1 MKIFVIFS
9 VLGYTFAAE
18 WGYVGDIAPPFWK
31 DLIPENVCDG
41 ASQSPID
48 LPQNAAM
55 EYDANLAEFS
65 YHGYENMATS
75 NISVHNNGHTVQLS
89 ILDNQGT
96 YITGGGLAEQYDALQ
111 AHFHWGPTNM
121 EGSEHTFRGH
131 KFPLELHI
139 VHKKRSAM
147 DITAAANMSDGL
159 AVLGF
164 FFDIDGYDRDNAAL
178 EPLITSLEN
187 VRFKGKSR
195 PLNIDFSALMP
206 TTEHSEFYRYNGSLT
221 TPTCNEAVVW
231 TVFENKNTLS
241 TRQMAAFRTLYEN
254 EEGQTA
260 HKMTMNYRPV
270 QDIRRRTVYKNYQT
284 AVPSSY
290 HWGYHGYEGPAS
302 WGMYHTECAKD
313 HQSPIDIP
321 APEQLEFD
329 INMDLDTLR
338 YHNYASNFDGEL
350 FNNGHAI
357 QVNIPADAGLAIDQG
372 GLGAEYTAAQFH
384 FHWGKDSRSGS
395 EHTREGRKYPL
406 ELHIVHFKKAYGSL
420 NNALFYEDGL
430 AVIGVFFD
438 VTSDDNDNYVD
449 LISAFSDIS
458 YKGGNTTVNVNLR
471 NLTFHDLGSS
481 NGTHVPY
488 FRYQGSL
495 TTPPCFEIVTWTVLI
510 PPIKISER
518 QLEEF
523 RKVYHVAEKS
533 GYTPVAYDK
542 IDKNYRP
549 VQPLGAR
556 RVYMSYDLSPTA
568 GASAVLVPGFMSVIA
583 LALVSMLLHS

>member
-1 MKIFVIFS
+1 MNDY
-9 VLGYTFAAE
+9 G
-18 WGYVGDIAPPFWK
+18 GYVGDIAPPFWK

-241 TRQMAAFRTLYEN
+241 TRQPFQVVTTGVTMDTKAQLAGACTTRSAPKTTSLPSTSQPQSSWSLTSIWTWTLS
-254 EEGQTA
+254 
-260 HKMTMNYRPV
+260 
-270 QDIRRRTVYKNYQT
+270 DITTTQAT
-284 AVPSSY
+284 STESS
-290 HWGYHGYEGPAS
+290 S
-302 WGMYHTECAKD
+302 TTGM
-313 HQSPIDIP
+313 P
-321 APEQLEFD
+321 
-329 INMDLDTLR
+329 
-338 YHNYASNFDGEL
+338 
-350 FNNGHAI
+350 
-357 QVNIPADAGLAIDQG
+357 
-372 GLGAEYTAAQFH
+372 
-384 FHWGKDSRSGS
+384 
-395 EHTREGRKYPL
+395 
-406 ELHIVHFKKAYGSL
+406 LHIVHFKKAYGSL